1 MDTAKQSIRH
11 KLHRAAVQRMMWL
24 GRMVDAPLTRLFLA
38 FLIVTGIATLILGSY
53 QEMEKY
59 KILFLAISYISAFIF
74 TIEFLVRLYVSPLYY
89 GNHHWLRARKEYLT
103 TFMGIIDFISI
114 LPFVGIYLFE
124 GNTLISHLFDLGRFI
139 LIFKVLRYAHSF
151 RTIQKVLSSIR
162 YELMTSLFLL
172 GTLIMFSAIL
182 MYYIERAAQP
192 DKFTNIGEGFW
203 WAIITITSVG
213 YGDVYP
219 ITGLGKVLA
228 GSLAIT
234 GLIAFSLP
242 TALVSGAFM
251 NHLQEER
258 ERKLEKGGNKKRRQL

>member
-1 MDTAKQSIRH
+1 MDAKQQVIQKTKYRKAIR
-11 KLHRAAVQRMMWL
+11 RMVWVDHI
-24 GRMVDAPLTRLFLA
+24 VDAPLTRIFLA
-38 FLIVTGIATLILGSY
+38 VLIIMGIATLVLASY
-53 QEMEKY
+53 QEMASY
-59 KILFLAISYISAFIF
+59 KPIFQAISYISAFIF
-74 TIEFLVRLYVSPLYY
+74 AIEFVIRLYVAPLHF

-103 TFMGIIDFISI
+103 TFMGIIDFISM
-114 LPFVGIYLFE
+114 LPFTGIYLFE
-124 GNTLISHLFDLGRFI
+124 GNTLISHLFDLGRII
-139 LIFKVLRYAHSF
+139 LIFKILRYARSF

-172 GTLIMFSAIL
+172 GILVTFSAIF

-219 ITGLGKVLA
+219 ITGLGKILA
-228 GSLAIT
+228 GNLAII

-258 ERKLEKGGNKKRRQL
+258 EKNNAINKKRRQL